1 MQKADQIGDDFVVSA
16 HVHSGARIGHRAA
29 KTGKILTEADQ
40 DTAGRQLVVVER
52 VVNEAVAEQGG
63 QIGALL
69 QLDANRERSLS
80 EGKAIRGSNWKY
92 WTRSRYARLA
102 NCIWHRKCR
111 EQIRIEVIATVQLAR
126 QRDFLRVRRIT
137 QLQRQ

>member
-1 MQKADQIGDDFVVSA
+1 MQNADQIGDNFVVSA
-16 HVHSGARIGHRAA
+16 RVHSGARIGHGAA
-29 KTGKILTEADQ
+29 KTSKILTKADK

-63 QIGALL
+63 QIGALRK
-69 QLDANRERSLS
+69 LDANGKRRLS
-80 EGKAIRGSNWKY
+80 ERKAIRGSKRKY

-102 NCIWHRKCR
+102 NCIRHRKCR

-126 QRDFLRVRRIT
+126 QRDFLLVGRIA
-137 QLQRQ
+137 